1 MKNDEEVYM
10 QLKNIQQQTVEHVE
24 VYYESLLKLANYIKF
39 RTTNVFL
46 TTIFKASSLPYQ
58 KLTTKSFKRNT
69 LIEHNEVAFM
79 YVRKVDLLV

>member
-10 QLKNIQQQTVEHVE
+10 QLKNIQQQTIEHVE
-24 VYYESLLKLANYIKF
+24 VYYESLLKLANYLQF

-46 TTIFKASSLPYQ
+46 TTIFRVGSLPYQ